1 MPSSFVSEPLTPLGG
16 SFDTA
21 LMAQGEPGLPQR
33 FRWRSREWHIAT
45 VLEKW
50 KDHGDC
56 RNGSDERYVRRHVF
70 RVQTEEGPLLQIYF
84 QRTMGRSSGKSRLR
98 WWVYSVEE
106 NAPVTPRRSPP
117 ADAG

>member
-1 MPSSFVSEPLTPLGG
+1 MFVSEPLTPLGG

-21 LMAQGEPGLPQR
+21 LMARGEPGLPQH
-33 FRWRSREWHIAT
+33 FRWRRQEWHVAA
-45 VLEKW
+45 VLETW
-50 KDHGDC
+50 KTHGDC

-84 QRTMGRSSGKSRLR
+84 QRTMGRRSGKSRLR
-98 WWVYSVEE
+98 WWVYSIEE
-106 NAPVTPRRSPP
+106 NSPLTPRRSPP